1 MLSGNY
7 IFETRQIWFSQ
18 NRLQKVLIFTFS
30 IFFEKNYTLGLGIN
44 IFIKEILP
52 NSHWFQFSSTSYYY
66 YFYYKNN

>member
-52 NSHWFQFSSTSYYY
+52 NSH
-66 YFYYKNN
+66 